1 MPMEDRFFSEEDRIT
16 EDRMDFR
23 MIHIPPPDREGE
35 ADRLQPLLFLLNG
48 ENAHA

>member
-1 MPMEDRFFSEEDRIT
+1 MEDRFFSEEDRIT

-35 ADRLQPLLFLLNG
+35 ADRLQPRLYRLKG
-48 ENAHA
+48 ENVHS